1 NRIQDLPLSG
11 RNSLSLMALTPGVV
25 APYRA
30 PIANVMASGQSGVE
44 AQTSA
49 SEVGDL
55 FEYRIEQP
63 VTVPRDR
70 SALIPILQTRMEG
83 ERVSIFNERS
93 PSNRPMSG
101 MLLKNTSSLTLDDG
115 SLTVIDGDA
124 YAGEALMERL
134 KPGEERLISFALDLG
149 TMVNVTNDEDRLPT
163 YMLKVHDGVAATY
176 YYNIRRKIYT
186 LVNQTD
192 QARVV
197 YIEHPI
203 GTDPGWQLASDTT
216 KPDLKTAQHYRF
228 RVTLAAHQKLEF
240 PVIERKENYDA
251 FNLSDFNRN
260 QLDFFISQRYI
271 DDQTRQVLEKLIDLK
286 SQITRVESQLQEIN
300 RQAGEITQDQQRLRE
315 NIKTLTSTAEAK
327 QLITRY
333 VAKANDQETRLEQI
347 EKERVSLGQQ
357 RVKLHAELASAIQ
370 GVSFDRKID

>member
-1 NRIQDLPLSG
+1 
-11 RNSLSLMALTPGVV
+11 
-25 APYRA
+25 
-30 PIANVMASGQSGVE
+30 
-44 AQTSA
+44 
-49 SEVGDL
+49 
-55 FEYRIEQP
+55 
-63 VTVPRDR
+63 
-70 SALIPILQTRMEG
+70 
-83 ERVSIFNERS
+83 
-93 PSNRPMSG
+93 

-134 KPGEERLISFALDLG
+134 KPSEERLISFALDLG

-203 GTDPGWQLASDTT
+203 GTDPAWQLAGDTT

-240 PVIERKENYDA
+240 PVVERKEDYDS
-251 FNLSDFNRN
+251 FNLSNFNRN

-271 DDQTRQVLEKLIDLK
+271 DDQTRLVLERLIDLK
-286 SQITRVESQLQEIN
+286 SQIARVESQLQEIN
-300 RQAGEITQDQQRLRE
+300 RQATDITQDQQRLRE

-347 EKERVSLGQQ
+347 EKERVSLSQQ
-357 RVKLHAELASAIQ
+357 RVKLQAELASAIQ